1 MKSAQIQH
9 QPTLATL
16 ANLNER
22 LWFEVPRPSLA
33 LTNTDL
39 TYVIELMTSDNVFRN
54 VFGNAM
60 KTLRFHSKG
69 TGLVVK

>member
-9 QPTLATL
+9 QPTPVTL

-22 LWFEVPRPSLA
+22 QWFEVPRPSLV

-39 TYVIELMTSDNVFRN
+39 IFVIELMTSENIFRN

-60 KTLRFHSKG
+60 KTLRLHSNG